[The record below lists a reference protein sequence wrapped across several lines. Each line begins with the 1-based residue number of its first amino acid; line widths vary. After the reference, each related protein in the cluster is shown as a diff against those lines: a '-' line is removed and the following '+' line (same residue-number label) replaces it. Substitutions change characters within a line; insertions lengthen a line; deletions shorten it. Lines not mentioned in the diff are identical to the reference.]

1 MLNVYFD
8 APNNIKVTTDIEER
22 FKGEVVERT
31 PLIEALMREI
41 EGASYNDPI
50 SFIDRFG
57 YKLTTR
63 ELSTGCKAAILVA
76 TYPDEV
82 FDLLECGN
90 NARDSILRHCKDG
103 NVIVRDNGYDFGVMP
118 NVLVAT
124 YPDEVFDLLEC
135 GNNAR
140 DSILR
145 HCKDGNVIVRDN
157 GYDFGVMPN
166 GVW

>member
-1 MLNVYFD
+1 M
-8 APNNIKVTTDIEER
+8 
-22 FKGEVVERT
+22 
-31 PLIEALMREI
+31 
-41 EGASYNDPI
+41 
-50 SFIDRFG
+50 
-57 YKLTTR
+57 
-63 ELSTGCKAAILVA
+63 
-76 TYPDEV
+76 
-82 FDLLECGN
+82 ECGN

-118 NVLVAT
+118 N
-124 YPDEVFDLLEC
+124 DEIDICLDGCRFRMEC

-166 GVW
+166 DEIDICLDGCRFRTGDRIYTYMEGQRGFPN

>member
-118 NVLVAT
+118 NDEIDICLDGCRFRTGDRIYT
-124 YPDEVFDLLEC
+124 YMEGQRGF
-135 GNNAR
+135 
-140 DSILR
+140 
-145 HCKDGNVIVRDN
+145 
-157 GYDFGVMPN
+157 PN
-166 GVW
+166 